1 MRRSIPMIAA
11 ALTGLLAGPAP
22 ARDLA
27 VLPVRMLDTS
37 GEVADQRAA
46 HQARMTQMAADLTRD
61 LAGRYDA
68 IFEIAPGDLQRDCP
82 GTDADCLLQLAERAG
97 ADLVLL
103 PSVIKTSS
111 LIMRIYVQ
119 IVDVQ
124 TGQIVQQRDLNFRGD
139 TDESWIRAEQFL
151 VRNLAQD

>member
-1 MRRSIPMIAA
+1 MNKHRYWWAMVLTT
-11 ALTGLLAGPAP
+11 ALAWPAM

-27 VLPVRMLDTS
+27 VMPVRMLDTS
-37 GEVADQRAA
+37 GETQDQQAA
-46 HQARMTQMAADLTRD
+46 HQVRMTQMGAALTRD
-61 LAGRYDA
+61 LAGRYDST
-68 IFEIAPGDLQRDCP
+68 FEIAAGDLQQACP
-82 GTDADCLLQLAERAG
+82 GPDADCLLELAQHSG

-119 IVDVQ
+119 IVDVE

-139 TDESWIRAEQFL
+139 TDESWARAEQFL

>member
-1 MRRSIPMIAA
+1 MPGYLPIIAA
-11 ALTGLLAGPAP
+11 ALIGLSACPAL

-37 GEVADQRAA
+37 GEAQDQRAV
-46 HQARMTQMAADLTRD
+46 HQARMTQMGAALTRD
-61 LAGRYDA
+61 LADRYDRT
-68 IFEIAPGDLQRDCP
+68 FEIASKEVEQACP
-82 GTDADCLLQLAERAG
+82 GPDPDCLLRLARQAG

-119 IVDVQ
+119 IVDVE

-139 TDESWIRAEQFL
+139 TDESWARAEQFL
-151 VRNLAQD
+151 VRNLARE